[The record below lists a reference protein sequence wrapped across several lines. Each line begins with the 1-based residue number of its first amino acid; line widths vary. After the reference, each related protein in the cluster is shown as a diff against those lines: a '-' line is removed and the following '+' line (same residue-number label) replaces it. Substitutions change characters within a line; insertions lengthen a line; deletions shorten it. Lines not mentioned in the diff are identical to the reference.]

1 MTTSTTGLQRSTA
14 LVLFALAVGGFAIG
28 TTEFAT
34 MSLLP
39 YFAPALGID
48 APTAGHVIS
57 AYALG
62 VVVGAPLLA
71 VLGARLPR
79 RTLLVLLMALF
90 AVGNGLSALA
100 PTYHW
105 MLLFRFISGL
115 PHGAY
120 FGIAALVAAS
130 IVPPHR
136 RTVAVGRMF
145 LGLTVATIIGVPLA
159 NWLSQA
165 VGWRWSF
172 ALVAALGVLTMIC
185 VRLLAPYSPAEPD
198 SSPLRELGALKRGQV
213 WLTLGIG
220 AIGFGGLFAVYTYL
234 ADILGAVTHVSPSIV
249 PLVMAVFG
257 FGMTLGNLFEQVAQ
271 GHTEAEHRHHQRY
284 DARRDV
290 GDGAKDVGQVG
301 VHREQ
306 AAEADGADAQGQ
318 PDLPALERT
327 QLAQRAG
334 VRLGRRVGREQAH
347 ADHGQHAQ
355 CRDQGEAPAPAHG
368 LAQPVGQR
376 HADDGGDGEAEE
388 HPPDCHGAPVRRH
401 DGGGDQRGDAEVGAV
416 GQAADEA
423 EQQHPVVGRRQCAEA
438 VADGE
443 QRHQQYQQGTT
454 WQARAENR
462 QQRRTDHHTQ
472 GVGADH
478 VAGGGGVDAQR
489 RGEVGQQAHGGE
501 FGGADGEAADS
512 KGEKHQGR
520 TALQSGG
527 GGRHWVSLVFLRCAV
542 AARLSARARSRQ

>member
-257 FGMTLGNLFEQVAQ
+257 IGMTLGNLFIPVLADRAVMPTAGGLLVWSAVVLAIFPFTAGNIWTISICVFFVGFGGALGTVLQTRLMDVA
-271 GHTEAEHRHHQRY
+271 E
-284 DARRDV
+284 
-290 GDGAKDVGQVG
+290 
-301 VHREQ
+301 
-306 AAEADGADAQGQ
+306 DAQG
-318 PDLPALERT
+318 LAAALNHS
-327 QLAQRAG
+327 AFNFANA
-334 VRLGRRVGREQAH
+334 LGPYLG
-347 ADHGQHAQ
+347 
-355 CRDQGEAPAPAHG
+355 G
-368 LAQPVGQR
+368 LALAAGYGWTSPGWVGSLL
-376 HADDGGDGEAEE
+376 AIGGFVLWSVSVASS
-388 HPPDCHGAPVRRH
+388 R
-401 DGGGDQRGDAEVGAV
+401 
-416 GQAADEA
+416 AASRNA
-423 EQQHPVVGRRQCAEA
+423 
-438 VADGE
+438 
-443 QRHQQYQQGTT
+443 
-454 WQARAENR
+454 
-462 QQRRTDHHTQ
+462 
-472 GVGADH
+472 
-478 VAGGGGVDAQR
+478 
-489 RGEVGQQAHGGE
+489 
-501 FGGADGEAADS
+501 
-512 KGEKHQGR
+512 
-520 TALQSGG
+520 TASSEG
-527 GGRHWVSLVFLRCAV
+527 
-542 AARLSARARSRQ
+542 

>member
-165 VGWRWSF
+165 AGWRWSF

-185 VRLLAPYSPAEPD
+185 VRLLAPYSPAEPN

-257 FGMTLGNLFEQVAQ
+257 IGMTLGNLFIPVLADRAVMPTAGGLLVWSAVVLAIFPFTAGNIWTISICVFFVGFGGALGTVLQTRLMDVA
-271 GHTEAEHRHHQRY
+271 E
-284 DARRDV
+284 
-290 GDGAKDVGQVG
+290 
-301 VHREQ
+301 
-306 AAEADGADAQGQ
+306 DAQG
-318 PDLPALERT
+318 LAAALNHS
-327 QLAQRAG
+327 AFNFANA
-334 VRLGRRVGREQAH
+334 LGPYLG
-347 ADHGQHAQ
+347 
-355 CRDQGEAPAPAHG
+355 G
-368 LAQPVGQR
+368 LALAAGYGWTSPGWVGSLL
-376 HADDGGDGEAEE
+376 AIGGF
-388 HPPDCHGAPVRRH
+388 VLWS
-401 DGGGDQRGDAEVGAV
+401 VS
-416 GQAADEA
+416 
-423 EQQHPVVGRRQCAEA
+423 
-438 VADGE
+438 VATSRGE
-443 QRHQQYQQGTT
+443 QR
-454 WQARAENR
+454 N
-462 QQRRTDHHTQ
+462 
-472 GVGADH
+472 
-478 VAGGGGVDAQR
+478 
-489 RGEVGQQAHGGE
+489 
-501 FGGADGEAADS
+501 AAAS
-512 KGEKHQGR
+512 NEG
-520 TALQSGG
+520 
-527 GGRHWVSLVFLRCAV
+527 
-542 AARLSARARSRQ
+542 